1 MFAWPIQIATTI
13 AITLAFTVT
22 ATHSDEPLRPAEL
35 DLKTERVIVFKDGYC
50 LVMKQGVATTNADG
64 KVFTEDV
71 PDAAILGSFW
81 AIPEKES
88 IKSMVA
94 GWVETESSSSREL
107 TCTNTI
113 EIIQANLGKR
123 CSFSIDENR
132 ETLQGKLIKVLSNDD
147 AQDDDSPL
155 AIPHTPDPFARSG
168 HIRLDRPQ
176 QESPFVAGTTVVSRS
191 RITGDY
197 FVLQTDAGDMM
208 IPAASVSKLTIEGME
223 TTHEQTVK
231 KLNRQKRL
239 TMNFAKPN
247 TQVKINLMYFR
258 PDVRW
263 IPTYRINLT
272 DKKFVSNKAE
282 QKTAEIFMQGEILNE
297 AEDFHDVPFHVV
309 VGVPNFRFRDIPSPM
324 VLEASVRNLLAQA
337 APDVMGN
344 SNIMTNALYTQRAS
358 EFQSNRAAGN
368 DERATVELPAE
379 LTGSGGND
387 LYVYELGP
395 LTLKQGERATVP
407 ILRTEVAYRD
417 IYTWDIEVTHAET
430 YAASSSGAPSPLI
443 LTENR
448 VWRQIEL
455 INDTDIPWTTGAAM
469 FVDGFQ
475 PLAQEL
481 LTYTSPG
488 GICRVPVTV
497 AVDLKG
503 RVEDSETK
511 RDLNAIKWQ
520 GYDYARV
527 QGKIAI
533 ELANNKTDAV
543 PVEVKLRFG
552 GTAKEASSDG
562 QITLE
567 SFRAS
572 DWRDQRGSQIN
583 NSSVVRWTANIEP
596 GECFKP
602 TVGYEFFLKY

>member
-1 MFAWPIQIATTI
+1 MFAMPIQIATTC
-13 AITLAFTVT
+13 AVLTSLVVSA
-22 ATHSDEPLRPAEL
+22 ARADEKLRPAEL
-35 DLKTERVIVFKDGYC
+35 DLRTDRVIVFKDGYC
-50 LVMKQGVATTNADG
+50 LVMKQGIATTNPDG
-64 KVFTEDV
+64 QVFTEDV

-81 AIPEKES
+81 AIPENAT
-88 IKSMVA
+88 IKSIVA
-94 GWVETESSSSREL
+94 GWVETESSSKREL

-113 EIIQANLGKR
+113 EIVKANLGKQ
-123 CSFSIDENR
+123 CSFTIDNR
-132 ETLQGKLIKVLSNDD
+132 ETHHGKLIKVLSNDD
-147 AQDDDSPL
+147 VPDDDSSP
-155 AIPHTPDPFARSG
+155 AVAHIADPFAAVG
-168 HIRLDRPQ
+168 HIRVDRPQ
-176 QESPFVAGTTVVSRS
+176 DQSPPVAGTTVVSRS
-191 RITGDY
+191 QITGDY

-208 IPAASVSKLTIEGME
+208 VPAGSVSKLTIEGME
-223 TTHEQTVK
+223 TTREQTVNR
-231 KLNRQKRL
+231 LTRQKRL
-239 TMNFAKPN
+239 TMQFAEPN
-247 TQVKINLMYFR
+247 TPVKINLMYFR

-272 DKKFVSNKAE
+272 DRQPVSTRAA

-297 AEDFHDVPFHVV
+297 AEDFTGVPFHVV

-324 VLEASVRNLLAQA
+324 VLEASLRNLLAQA

-344 SNIMTNALYTQRAS
+344 ANFMSNALYTQRAS
-358 EFQSNRAAGN
+358 EFQSNRAAGI
-368 DERATVELPAE
+368 DARATVELPVE
-379 LTGSGGND
+379 LTGSAGND
-387 LYVYELGP
+387 LYVYELGK

-417 IYTWDIEVTHAET
+417 VYTWDIEITHAEN
-430 YAASSSGAPSPLI
+430 YAASSAGAPSPLI

-455 INDTDIPWTTGAAM
+455 INDTEIPWTTGAAM

-503 RVEDSETK
+503 RVEDGETK
-511 RDLNAIKWQ
+511 RELNAIKWQ
-520 GYDYARV
+520 GYEYARV
-527 QGKIAI
+527 LGKIDI
-533 ELANNKTDAV
+533 ELANNKTETV

-552 GTAKEASSDG
+552 GTAKETSNDG
-562 QITLE
+562 KIALE
-567 SFRAS
+567 SFRAE
-572 DWRDQRGSQIN
+572 DWRDQRGSPVN
-583 NSSVVRWTANIEP
+583 NSSVVRWNADIKP